1 MLLVLF
7 TSTMRIQ
14 TLNLSHLQVH
24 GTLDPLTRDLIV
36 FEDEQDLRRKVDF
49 IYRELDEDESG
60 GLTFEVGAN
69 LNLS

>member
-1 MLLVLF
+1 M
-7 TSTMRIQ
+7 
-14 TLNLSHLQVH
+14 H

-60 GLTFEVGAN
+60 GLTFEVRERVEASR
-69 LNLS
+69 LRFVREWRPHV

>member
-1 MLLVLF
+1 ML
-7 TSTMRIQ
+7 
-14 TLNLSHLQVH
+14 
-24 GTLDPLTRDLIV
+24 DLIV

>member
-1 MLLVLF
+1 
-7 TSTMRIQ
+7 
-14 TLNLSHLQVH
+14 VH

-60 GLTFEVGAN
+60 GLTFEVRERVEASR
-69 LNLS
+69 LRFALI

>member
-1 MLLVLF
+1 M
-7 TSTMRIQ
+7 
-14 TLNLSHLQVH
+14 QVH

-60 GLTFEVGAN
+60 GLTFEVRERVEASR
-69 LNLS
+69 LRFALI